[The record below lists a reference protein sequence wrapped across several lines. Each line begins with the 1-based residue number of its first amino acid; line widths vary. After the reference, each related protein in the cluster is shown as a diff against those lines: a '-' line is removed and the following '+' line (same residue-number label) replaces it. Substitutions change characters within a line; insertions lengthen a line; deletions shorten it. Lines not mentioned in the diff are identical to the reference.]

1 MHALIIEDDDLIA
14 IAIEE
19 VLRERGFTSFDV
31 AVVEARFRYRCGPD
45 YLL

>member
-19 VLRERGFTSFDV
+19 VLRNCGFNSFDF
-31 AVVEARFRYRCGPD
+31 AVSLDQAVMAAR
-45 YLL
+45 